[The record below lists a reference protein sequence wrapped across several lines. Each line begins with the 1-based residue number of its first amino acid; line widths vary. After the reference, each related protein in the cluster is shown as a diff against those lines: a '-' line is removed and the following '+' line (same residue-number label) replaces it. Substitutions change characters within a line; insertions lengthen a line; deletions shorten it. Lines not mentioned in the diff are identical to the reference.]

1 MTKIKTDKSG
11 TEKLFV
17 LFDDGDKLWADS
29 DDRVQK
35 LEMKH
40 NQTKSQTRKRRER
53 VLMFRKLLQAAGRI

>member
-40 NQTKSQTRKRRER
+40 NQTKSQTRKRIGSD
-53 VLMFRKLLQAAGRI
+53 LKSTSSISSRK